1 MSNILE
7 VENVNLARGGLRI
20 LSDLNLAVRENH
32 VTSLIGPNGAGKT
45 TAFNAISGFMRAD
58 SGTIR
63 FEGRSVSGF
72 LPEKLTS
79 MGLAR
84 TFQRVRGLPSLSVR
98 DNLVIGAFN
107 HTNSVKV
114 ARAQADELLE
124 ALSLTDVADMGAS
137 SLPIGTRKI
146 LEVGRVLSTKPKL
159 VLLDEVMGGLGPTEV
174 NIMVE
179 FIRDLPS
186 QGVSVLLVEHH
197 MEAVMSVSD
206 HIIAINRGE
215 NLAEG
220 TPEEIASNHAV
231 IEAYLGGGIDDGN
244 ADAEA

>member
-7 VENVNLARGGLRI
+7 IEKIDLARGGLQI
-20 LSDLNLAVRENH
+20 LSQLTFNVREGH
-32 VTSLIGPNGAGKT
+32 ITSLIGPNGAGKT

-58 SGTIR
+58 SGKIR
-63 FEGRSVSGF
+63 FEGRNVAGM

-84 TFQRVRGLPSLSVR
+84 TFQRVRGLPSLTVR
-98 DNLVIGAFN
+98 DNLVIGALN
-107 HTNSVKV
+107 RTNSVRK
-114 ARAQADELLE
+114 ARERADELLQ
-124 ALSLTDVADMGAS
+124 ALHLSEIADTIAS

-159 VLLDEVMGGLGPTEV
+159 VLLDEVMGGLGPAEV
-174 NIMVE
+174 KIMVE
-179 FIRDLPS
+179 FIRALPA
-186 QGVSVLLVEHH
+186 QGVTVLLVEHH

-206 HIIAINRGE
+206 RIIAINRGK

-220 TPEEIASNHAV
+220 TPAEIASHPDV
-231 IEAYLGGGIDDGN
+231 IEAYLGGGVDDGI

>member
-1 MSNILE
+1 MIIPIHYFQNVDIEIRFDQLSTLLVNSIPTYCRVVRLEYHLPPAINNGKLVFGNILKGNHRN
-7 VENVNLARGGLRI
+7 ENRI
-20 LSDLNLAVRENH
+20 YS
-32 VTSLIGPNGAGKT
+32 TP
-45 TAFNAISGFMRAD
+45 
-58 SGTIR
+58 
-63 FEGRSVSGF
+63 VSYTH
-72 LPEKLTS
+72 LDVYKRQ
-79 MGLAR
+79 GLAR

-107 HTNSVKV
+107 HTNSVKA

-124 ALSLTDVADMGAS
+124 ALQLTEVADANAA

-174 NIMVE
+174 KVMVE
-179 FIRDLPS
+179 FIRGLPG

-206 HIIAINRGE
+206 QLIAINRGT

-220 TPEEIASNHAV
+220 TPDGIAN
-231 IEAYLGGGIDDGN
+231 EY
-244 ADAEA
+244 

>member
-1 MSNILE
+1 MTNILE
-7 VENVNLARGGLRI
+7 VERVNLARGGLQI
-20 LSDLNLAVRENH
+20 LSELTLNVRENH
-32 VTSLIGPNGAGKT
+32 ITSLIGPNGAGKT
-45 TAFNAISGFMRAD
+45 TVFNAISGFMKAD

-63 FEGRSVSGF
+63 FENRAITGM

-84 TFQRVRGLPSLSVR
+84 TFQRVRGLPTLSVR

-124 ALSLTDVADMGAS
+124 ALRLTDVAS
-137 SLPIGTRKI
+137 STAAALPIGTRKI

-174 NIMVE
+174 NVMVD
-179 FIRDLPS
+179 FIRGLPG

-206 HIIAINRGE
+206 HIIAINRGK

-220 TPEEIASNHAV
+220 TPEEIASNHDV
-231 IEAYLGGGIDDGN
+231 IEAYLGGGVDDGI